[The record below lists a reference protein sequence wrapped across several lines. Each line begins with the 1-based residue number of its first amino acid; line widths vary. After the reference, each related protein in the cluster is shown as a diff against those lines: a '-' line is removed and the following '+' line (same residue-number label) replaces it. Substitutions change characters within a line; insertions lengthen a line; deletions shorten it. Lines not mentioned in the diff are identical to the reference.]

1 MTRPALD
8 PAPAHPS
15 IFSQGIEAARANL
28 IPGIA
33 LWVIAVGLVFCFYFV
48 PAAQSVFLGVA
59 RLKLE
64 YGYAFSAT
72 STALFGGLIP
82 LAFSLATQR
91 GARLVLSHFAFAL
104 LFWGFKGIEFD
115 LLYRVQAF
123 LFGEAPTPRTVLVKV
138 LVDQLVYCPLWGV
151 PTMVLLYLWKDS
163 FFQVSSTRR
172 HLGRNW
178 YRRLVAP
185 MLVSNWAL
193 WAPAVTCI
201 YLLPVPL
208 QLPLQNIV
216 LCFWVLMVLFMTS
229 RQSYPPR

>member
-1 MTRPALD
+1 MTRPAPD
-8 PAPAHPS
+8 SASPPHS
-15 IFSQGIEAARANL
+15 IFSQGIQAARANL

-33 LWVIAVGLVFCFYFV
+33 LWIVAVGIVCSYYFL
-48 PAAQSVFLGVA
+48 PAAQSLFLSVA

-64 YGYAFSAT
+64 YGYAFSMT

-82 LAFSLATQR
+82 LAFSLATQKN
-91 GARLVLSHFAFAL
+91 ARPLFSHFAFAL
-104 LFWGFKGIEFD
+104 LFWGFKGLEFD
-115 LLYRVQAF
+115 LLYRAQAF
-123 LFGEAPTPRTVLVKV
+123 LFGDSPTPGSVLIKV
-138 LVDQLVYCPLWGV
+138 LVDQLVYCPLWAV

-163 FFQVSSTRR
+163 FFRISSARR
-172 HLGRNW
+172 HLGRHW

-185 MLVSNWAL
+185 VLVSNWAL

-229 RQSYPPR
+229 KQPR